1 MSPDELKRRTTQA
14 PRRGAFVGG
23 AGGEHTGFVERP
35 SGELEGERKAVAA
48 EAAAYGKRGLASD
61 VERHAE
67 GGLAQEV
74 EDLLRLLKNLRRA
87 PLIGRHHQVVA
98 AHGGACV
105 DLQLATEAYG
115 REILL
120 GGEEGAEL
128 EAAAR
133 RVAELLRGLDHLL
146 AMDGMR
152 LGGDDD
158 ASANVIVPDI
168 GED

>member
-1 MSPDELKRRTTQA
+1 MSPGELKRGTTQA

-35 SGELEGERKAVAA
+35 SGELERERKAVAA
-48 EAAAYGKRGLASD
+48 EAAAHGKRGLAGD

-74 EDLLRLLKNLRRA
+74 EDRLRLLKSLWRA

-98 AHGGACV
+98 THGGACV
-105 DLQLATEAYG
+105 DLQLAAEAHG

-120 GGEEGAEL
+120 CAQEGAEL
-128 EAAAR
+128 ETAAR
-133 RVAELLRGLDHLL
+133 RVAALLRG
-146 AMDGMR
+146 
-152 LGGDDD
+152 
-158 ASANVIVPDI
+158 
-168 GED
+168 